1 MRRTKTLRT
10 GTLPLVIAGPLLAL
24 GLAGC
29 DPASQAMMAGASVV
43 SFVHT
48 DTTLRDH
55 FANWAF
61 AKACSTLT
69 LANAAGHCHDS
80 VTAAGLAAA
89 PAQDAAAHADTP
101 AYPPHRT

>member
-1 MRRTKTLRT
+1 MRSSGWSSDVCSSDLQVGDRRRGARAMRRTKTRRT

-48 DTTLRDH
+48 DKTLREH
-55 FANWAF
+55 FATWASMGR
-61 AKACSTLT
+61 ASRR
-69 LANAAGHCHDS
+69 GS
-80 VTAAGLAAA
+80 GW
-89 PAQDAAAHADTP
+89 Q
-101 AYPPHRT
+101 YG